1 MSSHPS
7 MLKCRQVIRTI
18 VFASFVSLFAAAQV
32 PMAAA
37 QNFSLTATAFSPQ
50 AGVTPGGQA
59 SAGITLT
66 TTNSYTGTVTFTCS
80 VAPPSGVT
88 NDVPLCL
95 ISPSSAVPNATLS
108 LTVTTVGGVSPGQ
121 YVVTVSGTS
130 GSETETATLYLNVV
144 NVPQDYTLGITRA
157 LSPTTLSA
165 GGTAQGTIAVT
176 AIAGYTGHV
185 TLSCLSITPTVTAS
199 PICAF
204 NPSTVAVTSGA
215 PPTSILTVST
225 YGNLQNQAKSF
236 FPRIFFAF
244 WFAVPALA
252 LAGAGTSGARRKTL
266 FGLMLLMALAGS
278 LLVLPSCNATT
289 TTSNNNNGLV
299 TPKNTYTVTLTGV
312 DQNGL
317 SPSNTANSTSAQA
330 TVSLT
335 VN

>member
-7 MLKCRQVIRTI
+7 MLECRHLIRAI
-18 VFASFVSLFAAAQV
+18 AFACFVSLFVAAHAPRAAAQD
-32 PMAAA
+32 
-37 QNFSLTATAFSPQ
+37 FSLSATAFSPQ

-59 SAGITLT
+59 SAGITLST
-66 TTNSYTGTVTFTCS
+66 TDSFTGTVTFICS

-88 NDVPLCL
+88 SNLPLCL

-121 YVVTVSGTS
+121 YIVTVTGTS
-130 GSETETATLYLNVV
+130 GAETETATLYLNVV
-144 NVPQDYTLGITRA
+144 NVPQNYTLGVSKAI
-157 LSPTTLSA
+157 SPTTLTA
-165 GGTAQGTIAVT
+165 GGIAQATIAVT

-204 NPSTVAVTSGA
+204 NPSTVTVTNGA
-215 PPTSILTVST
+215 PPTSVLTVST
-225 YGNLQNQAKSF
+225 YGILQNQANRYA
-236 FPRIFFAF
+236 PRIFFAF

-266 FGLMLLMALAGS
+266 LGLMLLIALAGS
-278 LLVLPSCNATT
+278 LLVLPSCNATS

-299 TPKNTYTVTLTGV
+299 TPKNTYTFTLTGV

-317 SPSNTANSTSAQA
+317 SPSNTANTTSAQT